1 MQVENIIL
9 RIKGFY
15 FGKNDEIY
23 NEMKILRRFGVI
35 DQSSNVKGNI
45 QALRERQKQQLALLV
60 PLKHH
65 IDNALLKL
73 SLSDLAKVKN

>member
-1 MQVENIIL
+1 
-9 RIKGFY
+9 
-15 FGKNDEIY
+15 
-23 NEMKILRRFGVI
+23 MKILRRFGVI

-65 IDNALLKL
+65 IDNVLLNL